1 MSQLDYRV
9 ITATVDAGG
18 TTSNEVDL
26 GRSYR
31 KVYLSTPSPIQG
43 AAVLYGALNSGGTY
57 KQLYNS
63 GATATIASG
72 ISNMM
77 IDLDDYA
84 YVRHMKIVLTATV
97 SAAATYHF
105 VCVD

>member
-9 ITATVDAGG
+9 ITATVESG
-18 TTSNEVDL
+18 TDSNEVDL

-31 KVYLSTPSPIQG
+31 KVYLSTPSTIQG
-43 AAVLYGALNSGGTY
+43 AAGLYGAIEKGGTF
-57 KQLYNS
+57 KQLYAS
-63 GATATIASG
+63 GATAVVASG

-77 IDLDDYA
+77 VDLDDYA
-84 YVRHMKIVLTATV
+84 YVRHMKLVLTATV